1 MTPHVNRPHYFCED
15 APEFMAV
22 LCDMSRDI
30 ESLALSVPAD
40 GMFLGYRERL
50 FAVARE
56 LAAIEGGL
64 RAAIASQP
72 RARADGRPGAGPDE
86 WHFR

>member
-1 MTPHVNRPHYFCED
+1 MTTHFHRPDYFCED
-15 APEFMAV
+15 SPEFMAV

-50 FAVARE
+50 FVAARE

-64 RAAIASQP
+64 RAASSIQP
-72 RARADGRPGAGPDE
+72 RERAEGHPRAGDVE
-86 WHFR
+86 GN

>member
-1 MTPHVNRPHYFCED
+1 MTPHFNRPDYFCED
-15 APEFMAV
+15 SPEFLAV

-30 ESLALSVPAD
+30 ESLALSMPAD

-50 FAVARE
+50 FVAARE

-64 RAAIASQP
+64 RAVISIQP
-72 RARADGRPGAGPDE
+72 RERAEGHPRAGDVE
-86 WHFR
+86 GN